1 MDRILAALQ
10 GNAFHLSDE
19 VFIFLSSKYDEL
31 ISLPIPGCGDY
42 GFHKDFFSE
51 AISEHRNQFLTEEY
65 IQSRIRNKTTG
76 TIDHL
81 HAEITAG
88 IIIELG
94 KKEGIEGYA
103 IELLRFTAHLH
114 DSDRSF
120 PKLMIQGE
128 DQVRR
133 NPGEYSLFKEKHARN
148 SADIAI
154 RIAKKTHEMGFS
166 FGEGF
171 LEDLEYMIL
180 NHEKGGNRDA
190 ADERRRSTVNPLLHL
205 DHLTDLLTDSDSL
218 AYFYANIL
226 TNWEESGRSTTALSN
241 KVRFMFDRMSLN
253 GQQMMLNTILNSSG
267 HILGTNNH
275 HDPDVKSIRSILL
288 NLCRLSER
296 Q

>member
-1 MDRILAALQ
+1 MDRILELLQ

-19 VFIFLSSKYDEL
+19 VFSFLSSKYEEL
-31 ISLPIPGCGDY
+31 ISLPIPGCGDH
-42 GFHKDFFSE
+42 GFHKDFFPKVI
-51 AISEHRNQFLTEEY
+51 AEHRNQFLTEEY
-65 IQSRIRNKTTG
+65 IQSRIKNKTTG

-81 HAEITAG
+81 HAEITAA
-88 IIIELG
+88 IILELG
-94 KKEGIEGYA
+94 MKEGLDAYT

-133 NPGEYSLFKEKHARN
+133 DPGEYSLFKEKHARN

-154 RIAKKTHEMGFS
+154 RIARKIQNLGFS
-166 FGEGF
+166 FAEGF

-180 NHEKGGNRDA
+180 NHEKGGNRDTA
-190 ADERRRSTVNPLLHL
+190 YESRRSSVNPLLDL

-226 TNWEESGRSTTALSN
+226 INWEESGRSTTALSN
-241 KVRFMFDRMSLN
+241 KVQFMFDRMSLN
-253 GQQMMLNTILNSSG
+253 GQQMMLTTILNSSE

-275 HDPDVKSIRSILL
+275 RDPDVKSIRSILL
-288 NLCRLSER
+288 NLCRLPD
-296 Q
+296 